1 MTNKP
6 LIVLGVVIALA
17 MAGGHAK
24 AAECP
29 ATDLAS
35 ILSPTFSCTIGD
47 RTFEDFMLD
56 HVPMGATVSFAEVD
70 DNEVTVTLSRGAAGT
85 LPNGLAFDYTLA
97 ITSGTNMFTEGTLGN
112 DVTQRQVTTTTAMTG
127 PNGSLLG
134 MATSVNGAHE
144 VVFEGVRVPFV
155 EVTNISTVSA
165 GSTGVRPGRLNG
177 LSNDFFEGHPAGAPE
192 PMSLSLFGLGLA
204 GLALARR
211 RRT

>member
-6 LIVLGVVIALA
+6 FILLGVVAALA

-29 ATDLAS
+29 ATDLATV
-35 ILSPTFSCTIGD
+35 LEMPDFSCTIGD
-47 RTFEDFMLD
+47 RTFEDFRLT

-85 LPNGLAFDYTLA
+85 LPNGLAFDYRLA
-97 ITSGTNMFTEGTLGN
+97 ITSGTNTFTEGALGN
-112 DVTQRQVTTTTAMTG
+112 DVTQRRVTTTTTMTG
-127 PNGSLLG
+127 PNGLLG